1 MAQDKTPR
9 KKQYTTGF
17 FFFFLAN
24 GFITPKCG
32 ANKMVGFL
40 WSGDFLCYA
49 LSGVPRY
56 NHPALSSPVRSR
68 RW

>member
-9 KKQYTTGF
+9 KKNTPQV
-17 FFFFLAN
+17 FFLAN

-32 ANKMVGFL
+32 ANKMVGFV

-49 LSGVPRY
+49 LSGVI
-56 NHPALSSPVRSR
+56 L
-68 RW
+68 